1 MKRTLSAILCLMLG
15 FTMFG
20 CAGGTTDSS
29 KSTQGDPTGTT
40 AAPQPTG
47 PSQEAMDALNGKKIL
62 FIGNSYT
69 HRGNAV
75 IHKGYDVL
83 TQQERSNDQGYFYQ
97 ICKANGID
105 VSVTN
110 WCFGSHSITDTF
122 AEACTCAST
131 PCKGVNH
138 PSYLTDRYFDYV
150 AIQCFTE
157 KQYESDLASYLK
169 PVTDLFR
176 QENPNVKFL
185 LLVPHMA
192 YDKGY
197 SWVQDVE
204 AMADAGFIVCNW
216 GGMLQDIVKKNVKVP
231 GAKQPYGRPT
241 FVVSVSETDGHHQN
255 ILAGYLTAL
264 MVYCAITGES
274 AVGQSYAFCGDST
287 INPKFDL
294 DAFKAAYYTFEPY
307 TNFIE
312 VFQSEPDMN
321 GLQQLVDRYIEKFN

>member
-1 MKRTLSAILCLMLG
+1 MKRTISAILCHLLIFSLLG
-15 FTMFG
+15 CG
-20 CAGGTTDSS
+20 GKAPAGQTGASGNATQP
-29 KSTQGDPTGTT
+29 STNPEPMVSQ
-40 AAPQPTG
+40 AAI
-47 PSQEAMDALNGKKIL
+47 EALDGKKIL

-75 IHKGYDVL
+75 IHKGYDTL
-83 TQQERSNDQGYFYQ
+83 TQEERSNDQGYFYQ
-97 ICKANGID
+97 ICKENGIN

-122 AEACTCAST
+122 AEACTCKT
-131 PCKGVNH
+131 PCEGVNH
-138 PSYLTDRYFDYV
+138 PSYLTDRNFDYV

-157 KQYESDLASYLK
+157 KQYQSDLAAYLK

-176 QENPNVKFL
+176 EANPNVKFL

-204 AMADAGFIVCNW
+204 SMADAGFIVCNW
-216 GGMLQDIVKKNVKVP
+216 GGMLHDIVQKTVEVP

-241 FVVSVSETDGHHQN
+241 FVVSVSEKDGHHEN
-255 ILAGYLTAL
+255 LLAGYITAL
-264 MVYCAITGES
+264 MAYCAITGES
-274 AVGQSYAFCGDST
+274 AVGQSYDFCGDST

-294 DAFKAAYYTFEPY
+294 DAFKAEYYTFEPY

-312 VFQSEPDMN
+312 VFQSEQDMK
-321 GLQQLVDRYIEKFN
+321 GLQQLVDQYIAQYN